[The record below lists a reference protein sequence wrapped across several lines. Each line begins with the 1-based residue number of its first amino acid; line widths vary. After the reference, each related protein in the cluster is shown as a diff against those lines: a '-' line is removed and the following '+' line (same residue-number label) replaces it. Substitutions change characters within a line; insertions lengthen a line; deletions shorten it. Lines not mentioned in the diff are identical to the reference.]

1 MIKNPRVGV
10 MMELVIVFLS
20 TIIAVSIFSFI
31 LKRWMNDEKID
42 KGIEICYWKLSYRR
56 KFIRTLWLIPIE
68 ILLVFCFHITFHSTI
83 WTFLVAV
90 GFVIMLLIQAVYNYK
105 KWKKEDEK
113 NKY

>member
-1 MIKNPRVGV
+1 MIKNPRGGV

-31 LKRWMNDEKID
+31 LKRWMSDEKID

>member
-1 MIKNPRVGV
+1 
-10 MMELVIVFLS
+10 MELVIVMLS
-20 TIIAVSIFSFI
+20 TIIAVSIFAFI

-68 ILLVFCFHITFHSTI
+68 ILLVFCFHIAFQSTI

-90 GFVIMLLIQAVYNYK
+90 GFVMMLLVQAVYNYK
-105 KWKKEDEK
+105 KWKKEDDVKSSNKEK
-113 NKY
+113 